1 MPTIILVAVVGGE
14 GTRSGLRRG
23 GCGEDIYNLQLTG
36 ETAVTI
42 TAAVG
47 GANTSGAKVLTEI
60 TPKTICMGRG
70 GYDEQSIEEDLS
82 PTLKCTH
89 DGVPAIVEKK

>member
-14 GTRSGLRRG
+14 GTRSGLYR
-23 GCGEDIYNLQLTG
+23 GCGVDIYNLQLTG

-42 TAAVG
+42 TANVG
-47 GANTSGAKVLTEI
+47 GTTTSGAKVLTEI

-70 GYDEQSIEEDLS
+70 GNDEQSIEEDLS

-89 DGVPAIVEKK
+89 DGVPAIVEKM